1 MMSIVLFKVIFK
13 NMDTEETVITRSI
26 TAVEQ
31 DMTYCVLQDMDLP
44 DGNYTIAVKAVNKMF
59 VRSDPILARITISTS
74 KPKLNSE

>member
-1 MMSIVLFKVIFK
+1 MMLIVLFKVIFK
-13 NMDTEETVITRSI
+13 NMDTEESVITRSI

-44 DGNYTIAVKAVNKMF
+44 DGNYTVGVKAVNKMF
-59 VRSDPILARITISTS
+59 VRSDPILAHITISSS